1 MFIVDKVVDEDR
13 SSVSPPSSSS
23 PNSTLESESTPQG
36 QITLPNAQTI
46 TLPPCAL
53 DAYNIFLDLCLLA
66 NGEKPTFLRLESL
79 HKTFALELVES
90 VLTNYSELFRK
101 VCFLFLP
108 LLFLIIII
116 IIKIAAPRT
125 SPPPPPPPLSP
136 PPQIPL
142 RATHI
147 PPHTP
152 LYARR
157 LSVVEAV

>member
-23 PNSTLESESTPQG
+23 ANSTLESESTPQG

-108 LLFLIIII
+108 LLFLII
-116 IIKIAAPRT
+116 KNKNRSTKNFFSSSATTSLPSSSNPSPSDPYSPSHFAPRV
-125 SPPPPPPPLSP
+125 SSFCC
-136 PPQIPL
+136 
-142 RATHI
+142 
-147 PPHTP
+147 
-152 LYARR
+152 
-157 LSVVEAV
+157 